1 MSCSCGHCT
10 RVNCK
15 LTGCKYNSA
24 CCANPIDTETY
35 CTLESID
42 LLIDEE
48 TGIIECAQW
57 VYDYEKDYECTEC
70 QLDKHG
76 EIELNID
83 LESIEVDNIEDLF
96 E

>member
-24 CCANPIDTETY
+24 CCANPVDAETY

-57 VYDYEKDYECTEC
+57 V
-70 QLDKHG
+70 
-76 EIELNID
+76 
-83 LESIEVDNIEDLF
+83 
-96 E
+96 